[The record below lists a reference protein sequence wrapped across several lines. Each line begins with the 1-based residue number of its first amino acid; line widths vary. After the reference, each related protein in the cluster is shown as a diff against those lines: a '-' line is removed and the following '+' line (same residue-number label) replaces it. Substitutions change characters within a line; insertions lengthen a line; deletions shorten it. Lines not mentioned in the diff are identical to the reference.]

1 MERVLTVADLFYHKR
16 FVMEKSVRIRMLTE
30 GITFEKA
37 IE

>member
-16 FVMEKSVRIRMLTE
+16 FVMEKSARVRMLTE
-30 GITFEKA
+30 GISFEVA